1 MLEFTSTVF
10 HHFRMSNW
18 ISCHLHTLL
27 GRKDSISIPVN
38 FQIET
43 LVFWPFF
50 LIKVFQSVLQ
60 RKELVQRWTLPTFT
74 ELLQRFIDTRVTG
87 LCMGLGAGTIRNLG
101 TNFLLLFFVNAGMY
115 NFFFLQYRSIFNKIS
130 VERDRN
136 CLREREKENHLSITF
151 VFFSND

>member
-1 MLEFTSTVF
+1 
-10 HHFRMSNW
+10 
-18 ISCHLHTLL
+18 
-27 GRKDSISIPVN
+27 
-38 FQIET
+38 
-43 LVFWPFF
+43 
-50 LIKVFQSVLQ
+50 
-60 RKELVQRWTLPTFT
+60 
-74 ELLQRFIDTRVTG
+74 
-87 LCMGLGAGTIRNLG
+87 MGLGAGTIRNLG